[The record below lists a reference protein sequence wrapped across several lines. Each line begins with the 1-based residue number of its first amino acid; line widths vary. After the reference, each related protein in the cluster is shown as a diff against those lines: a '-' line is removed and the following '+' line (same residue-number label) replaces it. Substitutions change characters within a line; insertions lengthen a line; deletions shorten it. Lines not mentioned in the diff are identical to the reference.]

1 MEFSYDITEMSPQV
15 LRVIIY
21 NNEGEVGVLFFE
33 RAKKSFTSKPISMNE
48 WVCVDAKLLQNI
60 YNEGV
65 LTPRDVVNLCQV
77 QIREAGL

>member
-21 NNEGEVGVLFFE
+21 NNEEEMGVLFFE
-33 RAKKSFTSKPISMNE
+33 RAKKTFATKPISMDQ
-48 WVCVDAKLLQNI
+48 WVCVDAKVTGNI
-60 YNEGV
+60 YDAGD